1 MSQIDLIDQKILE
14 ILQSDG
20 RITNSEL
27 AQKIGLT
34 ATPTMERVKRLER
47 DGFIQGYKAIVDPK
61 KIGRGQLVFLKVSL
75 KEHRKEMIDSFLDAI
90 DKMPEVQAC
99 YHTTGES
106 DYMLQVNIKDV
117 EDYEDFIMHKMTKA
131 PAFARIESTIVLS
144 APKSN
149 QVLPIHPS
157 IS

>member
-1 MSQIDLIDQKILE
+1 MAQIDSIDQKILE
-14 ILQSDG
+14 ILQKDG

-27 AQKIGLT
+27 AQRIGLT
-34 ATPTMERVKRLER
+34 ATPTLERVKRLER
-47 DGFIQGYKAIVDPK
+47 DGYILGYRAVLNPK

-75 KEHRKEMIDSFLDAI
+75 KEHRKEMIDAFLSAI

-106 DYMLQVNIKDV
+106 DYMLQVSVRDV

-131 PAFARIESTIVLS
+131 PAFSRIESTIVLS
-144 APKSN
+144 VPKQDQILN
-149 QVLPIHPS
+149 VNAQ
-157 IS
+157 